1 MIVSDESVEK
11 LERIVRSRYGDVV
24 GIYGTVEDEWL
35 EFLNKHDITV
45 LTLEDIKES
54 FQYLLNFDSAVKNG
68 LCLLDPHGEEVGME
82 RFLIVPREFAEKL
95 LVLGG
100 FPD

>member
-1 MIVSDESVEK
+1 AVEVESKTGKMTEVKTDMSAEISDK
-11 LERIVRSRYGDVV
+11 IDVRKTTKVD
-24 GIYGTVEDEWL
+24 
-35 EFLNKHDITV
+35 
-45 LTLEDIKES
+45 LEDIKES